1 GPPAHIPWGIGNA
14 VAGVGFNVSLALR
27 SLGHPVDFVSRIGP
41 DLAGRLVLE
50 QLRAAGIATA
60 QVQICL
66 RRTPQSVVLYDPDG
80 QSKILTDP
88 KDMQELAVPFAPGPE
103 IFDQVELAVLSNI
116 QLARPL
122 LSLAKA
128 RGIPVATDLQ
138 ALSDLDD
145 PYQQDFLAHADI
157 LFFSAEA
164 LPCAVEAFV
173 AELRQRFAPEIVVV
187 GLGAAGAYLSTPA
200 LAYRVPAQHV
210 RPLVNPV
217 GAGDAL
223 FAAFLHFHRHYRD
236 PHLAL
241 SHAMTYCAYK
251 LGASGG
257 AAGLLT
263 EPSYYALRAQLHF
276 CWQLR
281 PEAVI
286 QPVPDGQGA
295 YALAPGIRV
304 YAGPAAVTRLSKTS
318 GSTDSPGGFTAIV
331 VLGSGA
337 SVSVQDP
344 QDGSQTDFSSPGALL
359 VPSGSGLRA
368 TGELL
373 LIEFTAPEHAGVT
386 GIPGTPGS
394 ARFQAFVGQDPLTL
408 PAGTLAISRQC
419 PNLHSE
425 LIGVAIPAGPQLY
438 LVLSGRTTL
447 SFTQAG
453 QAYDLGLA
461 AGDMALVEPGLE
473 HRFAGQPGDQPR
485 EQPGEQLQTREFRGL
500 VPSGAWEPEV

>member
-122 LSLAKA
+122 LPLAKA

-138 ALSDLDD
+138 AIKDLDD
-145 PYQQDFLAHADI
+145 PYQHDFLAAANI
-157 LFFSAEA
+157 LFFSGEA

-173 AELRQRFAPEIVVV
+173 AELRRRFAPEIVVV

-200 LAYRVPAQHV
+200 LAYRVPAQHI

-223 FAAFLHFHRHYRD
+223 FAAFLHFYQHYRD
-236 PHLAL
+236 PHQAL
-241 SHAMTYCAYK
+241 SHAMSYCAYK
-251 LGASGG
+251 IGASGG

-263 EPSYYALRAQLHF
+263 EPAYRALREQLRF
-276 CWQLR
+276 CWQLT
-281 PEAVI
+281 PEAIV
-286 QPVPDGQGA
+286 QPVPDGEGA
-295 YALAPGIRV
+295 YALTPDIRV
-304 YAGPAAVTRLSKTS
+304 YPGPAALRRLNETS
-318 GSTDSPGGFTAIV
+318 GAKEFTALV

-344 QDGSQTDFSSPGALL
+344 QDGSLIDFGSPGAVLIS
-359 VPSGSGLRA
+359 SGANLRA

-373 LIEFTAPEHAGVT
+373 LLEFTPPEHAVST
-386 GIPGTPGS
+386 DIPGWTGGS
-394 ARFQAFVGQDPLTL
+394 ARFQAFAGQGLLTL
-408 PAGTLAISRQC
+408 PLPTGALTISRHC
-419 PNLHSE
+419 PNRHSE
-425 LIGVAIPAGPQLY
+425 LIGATIPTAPLLY
-438 LVLSGRTTL
+438 LALSGRAVL

-453 QAYDLGLA
+453 QVYDLGLA

-473 HRFAGQPGDQPR
+473 HRFAGQPS
-485 EQPGEQLQTREFRGL
+485 ELLWAEFRGL
-500 VPSGAWEPEV
+500 VPAGVWEAEA